1 MVEIRLNQTQET
13 IGAAD
18 SLVAGLEVEFR
29 RWNNEVE
36 VMGRDLKV
44 TSNICLDIYPLHHV
58 ISKRPNDFVP
68 DGSQ

>member
-44 TSNICLDIYPLHHV
+44 KYLFGYLPFTCH
-58 ISKRPNDFVP
+58 F
-68 DGSQ
+68 

>member
-44 TSNICLDIYPLHHV
+44 CQTSTYSHLSAQSY
-58 ISKRPNDFVP
+58 KTK
-68 DGSQ
+68 